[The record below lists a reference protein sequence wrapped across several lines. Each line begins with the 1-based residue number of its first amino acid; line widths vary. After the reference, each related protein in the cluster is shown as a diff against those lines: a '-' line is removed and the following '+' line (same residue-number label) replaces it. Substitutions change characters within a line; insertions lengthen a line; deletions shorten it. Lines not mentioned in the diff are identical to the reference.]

1 MANAA
6 ERVHEC
12 PIETCLELL
21 SGKWKPRIL
30 WHLHDNDVLR
40 FNQLRRK
47 LPGVTAKMLTQQL
60 RELEADGLV
69 HREVYPV
76 VPPKVEYSFT
86 PFGESLRPVLDNIAA
101 WGVAHN
107 GRIVQILQAQGA

>member
-1 MANAA
+1 MTNAA
-6 ERVHEC
+6 NRIHAC

-30 WHLHDNDVLR
+30 WHVHENDVLR
-40 FNQLRRK
+40 FNELRRK
-47 LPGVTAKMLTQQL
+47 LPGITTKMLTQQL
-60 RELEADGLV
+60 RELERDGLI

-86 PFGESLRPVLDNIAA
+86 EFGQTFRPVLNNIAE

-107 GRIVQILQAQGA
+107 AKIVSLLEE